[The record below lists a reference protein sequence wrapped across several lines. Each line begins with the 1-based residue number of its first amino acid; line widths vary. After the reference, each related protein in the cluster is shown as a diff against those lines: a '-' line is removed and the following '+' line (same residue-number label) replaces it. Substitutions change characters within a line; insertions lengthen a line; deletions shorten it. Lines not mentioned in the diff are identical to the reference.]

1 MLSKFSDSQTSHNA
15 IKSAGAMRITQVAL
29 AVAVLASPSAFA
41 QSPVATGTH
50 QGDSGKASPT
60 SLPAVEV
67 RDDRLEAT
75 TEFTGS
81 YTTGAS
87 TIGKSQQPLKDT
99 PQSVTVI
106 TRQLLDDQNTR
117 SLDDALRTA
126 PGILVQDSSSYERTY
141 YSRGF
146 AVDTIQYD
154 GVPTQRNNGFAVSPD
169 LAAYDR
175 VEVLRGPA
183 GLFNGAGSPGGTVNL
198 VRKRPLKLRQTS
210 AQVSVGSFNAYRG
223 DIDLNLPMNDSGSVR
238 ARLVAGH
245 EDKKF
250 FYDRAH
256 TKRSLLYGIVETDL
270 TPDTTLGMGLNYEK
284 NDLIP
289 MYGGLP
295 RYTNGGDIRL
305 PRSTNLNAAWAHTNI
320 ETTTVFADLNHRINS
335 DWHIKTSI
343 SSLKEENADFSG
355 SNFGAVNP
363 ATGLG
368 STISAFN
375 QRLVGEQTG
384 IDASLTG
391 SFSAFGRKHDVLVGA
406 NYQKRDYD
414 LYSQLYTV
422 PNAAINVFN
431 FNAANYSNFPTVT
444 ARAATNTLNRLEQK
458 GLYGSLR
465 LALSDPLKLIIGGR
479 ISHTENSTLNKVSGL
494 YSTRPYKESSQ
505 FTPFGALTFDL
516 NPQWTAYVSY
526 AEIFRSQ
533 SNMYTVA
540 GTPLDPATGTN
551 YEAGVKGSHLG
562 GKLNS
567 SVALFRTIEN
577 NRSLQVVASPC
588 SGSPVGGACFVNDA
602 KVRSQGLDAEVS
614 GELLPRWQV
623 AGGYTFNQTRY
634 LRDLAANQN
643 QPLSSFTPKHIF
655 KLWTTYQLPQGL
667 SDWTVGGGVNLQSM
681 AYKLNGTA
689 RIEQAGYA
697 VWSARATY
705 RINRNLTAALNVN
718 NLFDKTYYQTLG
730 SSTGGGN
737 WYGAPRSVTATL
749 QAVF

>member
-1 MLSKFSDSQTSHNA
+1 MSKIRCVARPLKGANRYHGIRPASQGSIAVFLLMAHCAAATA
-15 IKSAGAMRITQVAL
+15 QPAEAGNPPAA
-29 AVAVLASPSAFA
+29 ASLRPI
-41 QSPVATGTH
+41 
-50 QGDSGKASPT
+50 
-60 SLPAVEV
+60 EV

-87 TIGKSQQPLKDT
+87 TIGKSAQPLKET

-106 TRQLLDDQNTR
+106 TRQLLDDQNIR

-154 GVPTQRNNGFAVSPD
+154 GVPTVRNSGFAISPD

-198 VRKRPLKLRQTS
+198 VRKRPLKFRQTS
-210 AQVSVGSFNAYRG
+210 AQVTVGSFDAYRA
-223 DIDLNLPMNDSGSVR
+223 DVDLNLPMNESGSVR
-238 ARLVAGH
+238 ARIVAGH
-245 EDKKF
+245 EDRKF

-256 TKRSLLYGIVETDL
+256 TKRSLLYGIVEADL
-270 TPDTTLGMGLNYEK
+270 TPNTTLGLGLNYEK
-284 NDLIP
+284 NDLVP

-295 RYTNGGDIRL
+295 RYTNGGDIGL

-320 ETTTVFADLNHRINS
+320 ESTTVFADLNHRFDN
-335 DWHIKTSI
+335 DWRFKASV
-343 SSLKEENADFSG
+343 SYLKEDNNDYSG

-363 ATGLG
+363 ATGQG

-375 QRLVGEQTG
+375 QHLVGEQTG
-384 IDASLTG
+384 IDTNLTG
-391 SFSAFGRKHDVLVGA
+391 SFEAFGRKHDLLVGA

-422 PNAAINVFN
+422 PNAGIDVFN
-431 FNAANYSNFPTVT
+431 FNAASYAAFPTVP
-444 ARAATNTLNRLEQK
+444 ARAATSTLNRVEQK

-465 LALSDPLKLIIGGR
+465 FALTDPLKLIVGGR
-479 ISHTENSTLNKVSGL
+479 ISNTESSVLNQVTGV
-494 YSTRPYKESSQ
+494 YSTKPYKESSQ
-505 FTPFGALTFDL
+505 FTPFAALTYALDRE
-516 NPQWTAYVSY
+516 WTAYVSY

-533 SNMYTVA
+533 SNMFTVG

-551 YEAGVKGSHLG
+551 YEAGVKGAHFG

-567 SVALFRTIEN
+567 SVALFRTIESG
-577 NRSLQVVASPC
+577 RSLQVAASPC
-588 SGSPVGGACFVNDA
+588 AGSPVGGACFVNDA
-602 KVRSQGLDAEVS
+602 KVRSQGLDTELS

-634 LRDLAANQN
+634 LRDLAANQD
-643 QPLSSFTPKHIF
+643 QPLSSFTPRHMF
-655 KLWTTYQLPQGL
+655 KAWTSYQLPAAL
-667 SDWTVGGGVNLQSM
+667 SAWTIGGGVNLQSM
-681 AYKLNGTA
+681 SYRINGTA
-689 RIEQAGYA
+689 RIEQAGYS

-730 SSTGGGN
+730 TTSGGN
-737 WYGAPRSVTATL
+737 WYGTPRSVTATL
-749 QAVF
+749 QALF